1 MDSREQQDRREAR
14 RKKRLRSQIM
24 VYTVFL
30 LVLLALGTGIGY
42 GVYALMKNRKAAQ
55 EKEQDNQELIEEI
68 TASVPV
74 PGVSR

>member
-30 LVLLALGTGIGY
+30 LVILALGTGIGY
-42 GVYALMKNRKAAQ
+42 GVYALANGRKAAE
-55 EKEQDNQELIEEI
+55 EKEQDNQELIEEMLA
-68 TASVPV
+68 TEESLLP
-74 PGVSR
+74 